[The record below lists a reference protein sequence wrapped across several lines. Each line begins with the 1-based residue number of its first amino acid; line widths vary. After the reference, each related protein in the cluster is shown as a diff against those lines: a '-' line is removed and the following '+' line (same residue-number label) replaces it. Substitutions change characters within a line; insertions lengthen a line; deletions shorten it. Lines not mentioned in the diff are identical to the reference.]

1 MSRTWRIARPEAP
14 DQTALAAGLCG
25 LALTGFSAL
34 TRALLAAVRAGGTV
48 RPVWAAVVL
57 LLISLAGFGLGVLAI
72 WSAIKAWL
80 RNDTLSVPARW
91 GGALGL
97 AAMGVVVAFGPCGAQ
112 SCPG

>member
-1 MSRTWRIARPEAP
+1 MAP

-25 LALTGFSAL
+25 LALTGVSAL
-34 TRALLAAVRAGGTV
+34 VRALLAQILAGGGGTA

-57 LLISLAGFGLGVLAI
+57 LVISLAGFGLGVLAI

-80 RNDTLSVPARW
+80 RDDRLTVPARW
-91 GGALGL
+91 GAVLGL
-97 AAMGVVVAFGPCGAQ
+97 AAMAVVVAFGPCGAQ